1 MYIYVCIVYC
11 ILIKIR
17 NARKNVVPKR
27 MSIIIELVAFMN
39 YVVNKNRSTEIHT

>member
-1 MYIYVCIVYC
+1 MYIYVPMYC

-39 YVVNKNRSTEIHT
+39 RSTEIHT